1 MAKVAKR
8 RGRYVLDFYDHQGKR
23 RWITFPAGTTEKK
36 AKEKLREIEDQVA
49 RGVYIPDKKIPT
61 FIEVAENWLQFKK
74 PDIRPATVEMY
85 EGHIKNH
92 FTGFFSIPINR
103 ISTTRIERFISK
115 RRVAGMNITTLR
127 KLIVT
132 LNQIFKYAVRHQYIS
147 ENPVTNAERPKRQ
160 QHDKKPEI
168 KVLNPQQIN
177 LLLDAVD
184 DPKYNTFFMLSI
196 ISGARQG
203 ELMGLKWSDVYWND
217 NQIHI
222 QRSFNHNRMQL
233 PKTKTSNRKIDLGPG
248 MMNTLRRWRLQSDYS
263 GNDDFIFP
271 NKAGKPM
278 CQSHMLSRHFFPAL
292 KRAGLPKMRFHDL
305 RHTFA
310 SLKIEQGENLVYIS
324 KQMGHSSTT
333 VTSTIY
339 AHLIN
344 DKNFESACGLEE
356 MIFEKNGS
364 SLVAETKKGFTG
376 NPVNP

>member
-1 MAKVAKR
+1 MFK
-8 RGRYVLDFYDHQGKR
+8 
-23 RWITFPAGTTEKK
+23 
-36 AKEKLREIEDQVA
+36 
-49 RGVYIPDKKIPT
+49 
-61 FIEVAENWLQFKK
+61 EVADNWLQFKK

-92 FTGFFSIPINR
+92 FAGFFLTPINR
-103 ISTTRIERFISK
+103 ISTTQIERFISK

-160 QHDKKPEI
+160 QQDKKPEI

-177 LLLDAVD
+177 SLLDAVD
-184 DPKYNTFFMLSI
+184 DPEYNTFFMLAI
-196 ISGARQG
+196 TSGARQG
-203 ELMGLKWSDVYWND
+203 ELIGLKWSDVFWND

-222 QRSFNHNRMQL
+222 QRSFNHNRMQP
-233 PKTKTSNRKIDLGPG
+233 PKTKTSNRKVDIGPA
-248 MMNTLRRWRLQSDYS
+248 MMNALRRWRLQSDYS

-278 CQSHMLSRHFFPAL
+278 CQSHMLSRHFFKAL
-292 KRAGLPKMRFHDL
+292 RRAELPRIRFHDL
-305 RHTFA
+305 RHTYA

-344 DKNFESACGLEE
+344 DKNFESALR
-356 MIFEKNGS
+356 S
-364 SLVAETKKGFTG
+364 
-376 NPVNP
+376 

>member
-1 MAKVAKR
+1 MMACISKR
-8 RGRYVLDFYDHQGKR
+8 RGRYILDFYDHNGKR
-23 RWITFPAGTTEKK
+23 RWITLPAGTTKKK
-36 AKEKLREIEDQVA
+36 AKEKLREVEDQIA
-49 RGVYIPDKKIPT
+49 RGVFIPDKKIPM
-61 FIEVAENWLQFKK
+61 FKEVAIDWLQFKK

-92 FTGFFSIPINR
+92 LLGFASTPINR
-103 ISTTRIERFISK
+103 ISTKQIERFISK
-115 RRVAGMNITTLR
+115 RRIERMNITTLR

-132 LNQIFKYAVRHQYIS
+132 LNQVFKYAVRHQFMN

-168 KVLNPQQIN
+168 KVLNPKQIN
-177 LLLDAVD
+177 SLLDAVD
-184 DPKYNTFFMLSI
+184 DPKYNTFFMLAI

-222 QRSFNHNRMQL
+222 QRSFNHNLIQP
-233 PKTKTSNRKIDLGPG
+233 PKTKTSNRKVDLGPA
-248 MMNTLRRWRLQSDYS
+248 MMNALRRWRLQSDYS
-263 GNDDFIFP
+263 VNDDFIFP
-271 NKAGKPM
+271 NRAGKPM

-292 KRAGLPKMRFHDL
+292 KRAGLPKIRFHDL
-305 RHTFA
+305 RHTYA
-310 SLKIEQGENLVYIS
+310 SLKIEQAENLVYIS

-333 VTSTIY
+333 VTTTIY

-356 MIFEKNGS
+356 IIFKKDGSKNQKEG
-364 SLVAETKKGFTG
+364 VADKA
-376 NPVNP
+376 